1 MWWWD
6 SRLFHERTASAD
18 AVIVAAVAA
27 TALERTASA
36 LSEDASEPPDESV
49 RSSGGRLSIPE
60 LARCHIVVGQSP
72 DR

>member
-60 LARCHIVVGQSP
+60 LTWWHAVVGQSL
-72 DR
+72 D

>member
-18 AVIVAAVAA
+18 AVTVAAVAA

-49 RSSGGRLSIPE
+49 RSSGGR
-60 LARCHIVVGQSP
+60 
-72 DR
+72 